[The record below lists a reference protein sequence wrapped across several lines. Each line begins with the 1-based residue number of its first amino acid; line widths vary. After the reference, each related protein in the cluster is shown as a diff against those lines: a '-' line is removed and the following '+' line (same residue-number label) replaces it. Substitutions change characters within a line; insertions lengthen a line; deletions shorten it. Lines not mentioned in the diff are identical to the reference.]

1 MEQPLKSIRKVINHW
16 YLVTIIGVI
25 FILLG
30 IWVFRTPLASYL
42 ILATIFSV
50 SFLIAGIAEI
60 AFALGNRKQL
70 DHWGWFFGS
79 GILSTLIGMLLISNP
94 GLSMVTLPLYIGFG
108 VMFRSISAISFAF
121 NLKEIGSEYHSI
133 LYMGL
138 VGMVLS
144 FLLIWNPTVVGM
156 TLVTMTALIFI
167 LLGMIAIMLSLKM
180 KKFHDF
186 PGKLKDRIAAEQ

>member
-1 MEQPLKSIRKVINHW
+1 MEQPLKSIRNVINHW
-16 YLVTIIGVI
+16 YLVTIIGII

-42 ILATIFSV
+42 VLATIFSV

-138 VGMVLS
+138 AGMVLS

-186 PGKLKDRIAAEQ
+186 PGKLKDRIETE